1 MKILKYSRNNLANV
15 SFGRSERNNKG
26 KWFDRLDDSFFFRPH
41 IDINTELE
49 SFEKPISIKLKD
61 GNTQELQISI
71 MSIVIQN
78 NTQFWSKIGNN
89 CYYKIYLSKDSQG
102 FTEDNEL
109 CWKTKL
115 PDECKTDKIENF
127 LESYRKELDEFV
139 KTKIHLPRGIDKEL
153 LFLLAIPSSEG
164 IYLISVKKGESLDDT
179 GKSIGVY
186 EYIEFTPLK
195 ITEYNVNLVFHSDEY
210 KEPKGS
216 NYKLNIKDWNNIEFI
231 KTKS

>member
-1 MKILKYSRNNLANV
+1 LKILKYNRNNLANV
-15 SFGRSERNNKG
+15 LFGRSEWYNKS
-26 KWFDRLDDSFFFRPH
+26 KWLPSLDDSFFFRPH
-41 IDINTELE
+41 IDINTELI
-49 SFEKPISIKLKD
+49 SLEKPVTITLKD
-61 GNTQELQISI
+61 GNIQERSINIISI
-71 MSIVIQN
+71 KIKN
-78 NTQFWSKIGNN
+78 NTKFWSKIGNN
-89 CYYKIYLSKDSQG
+89 CYYKIYLSKDNQG

-139 KTKIHLPRGIDKEL
+139 KTKIHLPRGIDKGL

-164 IYLISVKKGESLDDT
+164 IYLISVKKSEMLDDI
-179 GKSIGVY
+179 GNSIGVY
-186 EYIEFTPLK
+186 EYIEFTPLEV
-195 ITEYNVNLVFHSDEY
+195 TEYNVNLVFHSDEY

-216 NYKLNIKDWNNIEFI
+216 NYKLNIKRWNNIEFT